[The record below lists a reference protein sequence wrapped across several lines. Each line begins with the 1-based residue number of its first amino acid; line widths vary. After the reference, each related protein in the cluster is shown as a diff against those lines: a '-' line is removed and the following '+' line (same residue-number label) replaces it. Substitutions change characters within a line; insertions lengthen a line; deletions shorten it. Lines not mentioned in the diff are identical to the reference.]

1 MQFTRT
7 NINKTFRNGV
17 VNASNVAVT
26 NVGGGGGSSSLS
38 GNFLP
43 AVNNGDGSYTVD
55 LSKVV
60 FTGNLIGEGEIT
72 AYGQGSTGGGSTST
86 GSVTIYDGLDSVAV
100 DAALSANQGR
110 ILREM
115 ILEAGTGGSTLLSKL
130 EDVTLTNLADGQI
143 LKYDATSKKW
153 VNGDGTKV
161 TWTNIEG
168 KPAALTDAN
177 IAKWNENSHTHTNKT
192 TLDKI
197 TETNL
202 TSWNNKLDKAIW
214 DKAFYFDSAGDLRAK
229 VNVIGEKEISAYGAG
244 TTSGAGTVTI
254 VDALTSTATDCALSA
269 NMGRILKDMIDSK
282 GSVSSWEDITDK
294 PSWITSTKPS
304 YSWNEITSKPSTFTP
319 SEHTH
324 NYASSVKVGNTA
336 YNAASNVISLPAY
349 PTLSSLGAV
358 SSTDFNAHIG
368 NTTLHI
374 TSTERTNWND
384 ANSKKHTHS
393 NKSVLDG
400 ITSAKVTNWDGVVTN
415 WNKAFYFDSNGD
427 LKVKVN
433 VIGEKEI
440 SAYGAGASG
449 GSGSITIVDAL
460 TSTATDAAL
469 SANQGRILRELIDN
483 VGGGVSSWN
492 DLTDKPNWIT
502 DTKPSY
508 SWSEIGSKPST
519 FTPSTHTHNYASTVK
534 VGSTSYNVSGNTI
547 SLPAYP
553 TVPSALKNPNAL
565 TISLNGTSQGAYDGS
580 AAKSFNIT
588 AASVG
593 AAASSHSHSIS
604 NVSGLQ
610 DALNGK
616 AASSHNHNSS
626 YVSALGTNGNYLT
639 WTKNG
644 TTNNITVPYAS
655 NSDKLDGMN
664 HTDFE
669 SYKLV
674 TIDTSGLNNNTWYPV
689 TMVIGNSQQTR
700 IRIEG
705 NTNANATWNSRG
717 DKNMALI
724 LDYTVNGSQW
734 GWTQVVRTIHAYQ
747 EGAGTSS
754 CLRGLGQL
762 TNSSTEYVYVRG
774 GAKYNFYV
782 SRFITPT
789 LRTSSY
795 TASSQSVAPTT
806 SAPAAISRNVAYI
819 SDTVAAANKVTNS
832 ISFAAGSFGTK
843 SYNGSTAVTVNVP
856 THTSHLTNNSGFIT
870 SSASI
875 SGNAGSATK
884 LQTARTINGTSF
896 NGTANITTA
905 NWGTTRSIYIQDAT
919 ATNTSSAV
927 SVNGGGNAYLKLPT
941 NIKVGTL
948 TATGE
953 VTAYSDI
960 RLKTD
965 IQPLENRG
973 YIKPVTYKKDGK
985 DCIGFIAQEV
995 RELYPELVIEDN
1007 TEDKYLSVNYAQYVA
1022 VLQAQIIDLK
1032 KEIDELKNIKTK

>member
-26 NVGGGGGSSSLS
+26 NVGGGSSSLS

-55 LSKVV
+55 LSKVL
-60 FTGNLIGEGEIT
+60 FTGSVISEGEVT
-72 AYGQGSTGGGSTST
+72 AYGSSDGSGSTTTGG
-86 GSVTIYDGLDSVAV
+86 VTIIDGLDSVAT
-100 DAALSANQGR
+100 DCALSANQGR
-110 ILREM
+110 ILKEL
-115 ILEAGTGGSTLLSKL
+115 IDNTAGGVTALAKLTDVSLSS
-130 EDVTLTNLADGQI
+130 LTNGQI
-143 LKYDATSKKW
+143 LKYDAVLKKW
-153 VNGDGTKV
+153 VNDTLDNTKV

-168 KPAALTDAN
+168 KPADLTDTN
-177 IAKWNENSHTHTNKT
+177 IAKWNELAKNNHIHTNKFA
-192 TLDKI
+192 LDKI
-197 TETNL
+197 TE
-202 TSWNNKLDKAIW
+202 
-214 DKAFYFDSAGDLRAK
+214 
-229 VNVIGEKEISAYGAG
+229 
-244 TTSGAGTVTI
+244 
-254 VDALTSTATDCALSA
+254 A
-269 NMGRILKDMIDSK
+269 NI
-282 GSVSSWEDITDK
+282 
-294 PSWITSTKPS
+294 
-304 YSWNEITSKPSTFTP
+304 
-319 SEHTH
+319 
-324 NYASSVKVGNTA
+324 
-336 YNAASNVISLPAY
+336 
-349 PTLSSLGAV
+349 
-358 SSTDFNAHIG
+358 
-368 NTTLHI
+368 
-374 TSTERTNWND
+374 TNWND
-384 ANSKKHTHS
+384 ANNKKHTHS

-400 ITSAKVTNWDGVVTN
+400 ITSAKVTNWDGVATN

-433 VIGEKEI
+433 VIGEKEV

-508 SWSEIGSKPST
+508 SWSEIGGKPST

-534 VGSTSYNVSGNTI
+534 VGSTNYNVSGNTI

-655 NSDKLDGMN
+655 NADTVDGYHQAAFSMGWTTSTKYRVDRWGGGTDKNWKKIVTYVCTGGGQYQSCKVKGTIYYITGN
-664 HTDFE
+664 HNQGHVIDIPFE
-669 SYKLV
+669 AIMYAYGGTANSMLNQSTLYLPPYCTWDMIRIV
-674 TIDTSGLNNNTWYPV
+674 RYNNNSWEVQVRQP
-689 TMVIGNSQQTR
+689 SDW
-700 IRIEG
+700 
-705 NTNANATWNSRG
+705 TNIS
-717 DKNMALI
+717 LE
-724 LDYTVNGSQW
+724 YT
-734 GWTQVVRTIHAYQ
+734 
-747 EGAGTSS
+747 
-754 CLRGLGQL
+754 
-762 TNSSTEYVYVRG
+762 
-774 GAKYNFYV
+774 
-782 SRFITPT
+782 
-789 LRTSSY
+789 
-795 TASSQSVAPTT
+795 
-806 SAPAAISRNVAYI
+806 
-819 SDTVAAANKVTNS
+819 VTNS
-832 ISFAAGSFGTK
+832 GGSVSAGQFTNTSYSSTVANNYNTNVSRPTSSRVSSADKVNSTLSFSAGGFSTK
-843 SYNGSTAVTVNVP
+843 SFNGSSNQTVNIP

-960 RLKTD
+960 RLKTS

-985 DCIGFIAQEV
+985 DSIGFIAQEV

-1022 VLQAQIIDLK
+1022 VLQAQII
-1032 KEIDELKNIKTK
+1032 ELNNRVKQLEKWHYQVQE

>member
-1 MQFTRT
+1 M
-7 NINKTFRNGV
+7 TFRNGV

-26 NVGGGGGSSSLS
+26 NVGGGSSSLS

-55 LSKVV
+55 LSKVL
-60 FTGNLIGEGEIT
+60 FTGSVISEGEVT
-72 AYGQGSTGGGSTST
+72 AYGSSDGSGSTTTGG
-86 GSVTIYDGLDSVAV
+86 VTIIDGLDSVAT
-100 DAALSANQGR
+100 DCALSANQGR
-110 ILREM
+110 ILKEL
-115 ILEAGTGGSTLLSKL
+115 IDNTAGGVTALAKLTDVSLSS
-130 EDVTLTNLADGQI
+130 LTNGQI
-143 LKYDATSKKW
+143 LKYDAVLKKW
-153 VNGDGTKV
+153 VNDTLDNTKV

-168 KPAALTDAN
+168 KPADLTDTN
-177 IAKWNENSHTHTNKT
+177 IAKWNELAKNNHIHTNKSA
-192 TLDKI
+192 LDKI
-197 TETNL
+197 TE
-202 TSWNNKLDKAIW
+202 
-214 DKAFYFDSAGDLRAK
+214 
-229 VNVIGEKEISAYGAG
+229 
-244 TTSGAGTVTI
+244 
-254 VDALTSTATDCALSA
+254 A
-269 NMGRILKDMIDSK
+269 NI
-282 GSVSSWEDITDK
+282 
-294 PSWITSTKPS
+294 
-304 YSWNEITSKPSTFTP
+304 
-319 SEHTH
+319 
-324 NYASSVKVGNTA
+324 
-336 YNAASNVISLPAY
+336 
-349 PTLSSLGAV
+349 
-358 SSTDFNAHIG
+358 
-368 NTTLHI
+368 
-374 TSTERTNWND
+374 TNWND
-384 ANSKKHTHS
+384 ANNKKHTHS

-400 ITSAKVTNWDGVVTN
+400 ITSAKVTNWDGVATN

-433 VIGEKEI
+433 VIGEKEV

-508 SWSEIGSKPST
+508 SWSEIGGKPST

-534 VGSTSYNVSGNTI
+534 VGSTNYNVSGNTI

-655 NSDKLDGMN
+655 NADTVDGYHQAAFSMGWTTSTKYRVDRWGGGTDKNWKKIVTYVCTGGGQYQSCKVKGTIYYITGN
-664 HTDFE
+664 HNQGHVIDIPFE
-669 SYKLV
+669 AIMYAYGGTANSMLNQSTLYLPPYCTWDMIRIV
-674 TIDTSGLNNNTWYPV
+674 RYNNNSWEVQVRQP
-689 TMVIGNSQQTR
+689 SDW
-700 IRIEG
+700 
-705 NTNANATWNSRG
+705 TNIS
-717 DKNMALI
+717 LE
-724 LDYTVNGSQW
+724 YT
-734 GWTQVVRTIHAYQ
+734 
-747 EGAGTSS
+747 
-754 CLRGLGQL
+754 
-762 TNSSTEYVYVRG
+762 
-774 GAKYNFYV
+774 
-782 SRFITPT
+782 
-789 LRTSSY
+789 
-795 TASSQSVAPTT
+795 
-806 SAPAAISRNVAYI
+806 
-819 SDTVAAANKVTNS
+819 VTNS
-832 ISFAAGSFGTK
+832 GGSVSAGQFTNTSYSSTVANNYNTNVSRPTSSRVSSADKVNSTLSFSAGGFSTK
-843 SYNGSTAVTVNVP
+843 SFNGSSNQTVNIP

-960 RLKTD
+960 RLKTS

-985 DCIGFIAQEV
+985 DSIGFIAQEV

-1022 VLQAQIIDLK
+1022 VLQAQII
-1032 KEIDELKNIKTK
+1032 ELNNRVKQLEKWHYQVQE

>member
-1 MQFTRT
+1 
-7 NINKTFRNGV
+7 
-17 VNASNVAVT
+17 
-26 NVGGGGGSSSLS
+26 
-38 GNFLP
+38 
-43 AVNNGDGSYTVD
+43 
-55 LSKVV
+55 
-60 FTGNLIGEGEIT
+60 
-72 AYGQGSTGGGSTST
+72 
-86 GSVTIYDGLDSVAV
+86 
-100 DAALSANQGR
+100 
-110 ILREM
+110 
-115 ILEAGTGGSTLLSKL
+115 
-130 EDVTLTNLADGQI
+130 
-143 LKYDATSKKW
+143 
-153 VNGDGTKV
+153 
-161 TWTNIEG
+161 
-168 KPAALTDAN
+168 
-177 IAKWNENSHTHTNKT
+177 
-192 TLDKI
+192 
-197 TETNL
+197 
-202 TSWNNKLDKAIW
+202 
-214 DKAFYFDSAGDLRAK
+214 
-229 VNVIGEKEISAYGAG
+229 
-244 TTSGAGTVTI
+244 
-254 VDALTSTATDCALSA
+254 
-269 NMGRILKDMIDSK
+269 MIDSN
-282 GSVSSWEDITDK
+282 GSVSNWEDITDK

-319 SEHTH
+319 SE
-324 NYASSVKVGNTA
+324 
-336 YNAASNVISLPAY
+336 
-349 PTLSSLGAV
+349 
-358 SSTDFNAHIG
+358 
-368 NTTLHI
+368 
-374 TSTERTNWND
+374 
-384 ANSKKHTHS
+384 
-393 NKSVLDG
+393 
-400 ITSAKVTNWDGVVTN
+400 
-415 WNKAFYFDSNGD
+415 
-427 LKVKVN
+427 
-433 VIGEKEI
+433 
-440 SAYGAGASG
+440 
-449 GSGSITIVDAL
+449 
-460 TSTATDAAL
+460 
-469 SANQGRILRELIDN
+469 
-483 VGGGVSSWN
+483 
-492 DLTDKPNWIT
+492 
-502 DTKPSY
+502 
-508 SWSEIGSKPST
+508 
-519 FTPSTHTHNYASTVK
+519 HTHNYASTVK

-674 TIDTSGLNNNTWYPV
+674 TIDASGLNNNTWYPV

-705 NTNANATWNSRG
+705 NTNANATWNSRS

-724 LDYTVNGSQW
+724 LDYTVNGSQQ

-789 LRTSSY
+789 LRTSTY
-795 TASSQSVAPTT
+795 TTSSQSVAPAT

-819 SDTVAAANKVTNS
+819 SDTVAAANKVTNTLTFTGYQS
-832 ISFAAGSFGTK
+832 KSF
-843 SYNGSTAVTVNVP
+843 NGSAAVSVAIPNNTNQ
-856 THTSHLTNNSGFIT
+856 LTNGAGFIT

-884 LQTARTINGTSF
+884 LQTAITINGTSF

-941 NIKVGTL
+941 NIKVDTL

-985 DCIGFIAQEV
+985 DSIGFIAQEV

>member
-26 NVGGGGGSSSLS
+26 NVGGGSSSLS

-55 LSKVV
+55 LSKVL
-60 FTGNLIGEGEIT
+60 FTGSVISEGEVT
-72 AYGQGSTGGGSTST
+72 AYGSSDGSGSTTTGG
-86 GSVTIYDGLDSVAV
+86 VTIIDGLDSVAT
-100 DAALSANQGR
+100 DCALSANQGR
-110 ILREM
+110 ILKEL
-115 ILEAGTGGSTLLSKL
+115 IDNTAGGVTALAKLTDVSLSS
-130 EDVTLTNLADGQI
+130 LTNGQI
-143 LKYDATSKKW
+143 LKYDAVLKKW
-153 VNGDGTKV
+153 VNDTLDNTKV

-168 KPAALTDAN
+168 KPADLTDTN
-177 IAKWNENSHTHTNKT
+177 IAKWNELAKNNHIHTNKSA
-192 TLDKI
+192 LDKI
-197 TETNL
+197 TE
-202 TSWNNKLDKAIW
+202 
-214 DKAFYFDSAGDLRAK
+214 
-229 VNVIGEKEISAYGAG
+229 
-244 TTSGAGTVTI
+244 
-254 VDALTSTATDCALSA
+254 A
-269 NMGRILKDMIDSK
+269 NI
-282 GSVSSWEDITDK
+282 
-294 PSWITSTKPS
+294 
-304 YSWNEITSKPSTFTP
+304 
-319 SEHTH
+319 
-324 NYASSVKVGNTA
+324 
-336 YNAASNVISLPAY
+336 
-349 PTLSSLGAV
+349 
-358 SSTDFNAHIG
+358 
-368 NTTLHI
+368 
-374 TSTERTNWND
+374 TNWND
-384 ANSKKHTHS
+384 ANNKKHTHS

-400 ITSAKVTNWDGVVTN
+400 ITSAKVTNWDGVATN

-433 VIGEKEI
+433 VIGEKEV

-508 SWSEIGSKPST
+508 SWSEIGGKPST

-534 VGSTSYNVSGNTI
+534 VGSTNYNVSGNTI

-655 NSDKLDGMN
+655 NADTVDGYHQAAFSMGWTASTKYRVDRWGGSTDKNWKKIVTYVNTGGGQYQSCKVKGTIYYITGN
-664 HTDFE
+664 HNQGHVIDIPFE
-669 SYKLV
+669 AIMYAYGGTANSMLNQSTLYLPPYCTWDMIRIV
-674 TIDTSGLNNNTWYPV
+674 RYNNNSWEVQVRQP
-689 TMVIGNSQQTR
+689 SDW
-700 IRIEG
+700 
-705 NTNANATWNSRG
+705 TNIS
-717 DKNMALI
+717 LE
-724 LDYTVNGSQW
+724 YT
-734 GWTQVVRTIHAYQ
+734 
-747 EGAGTSS
+747 
-754 CLRGLGQL
+754 
-762 TNSSTEYVYVRG
+762 
-774 GAKYNFYV
+774 
-782 SRFITPT
+782 
-789 LRTSSY
+789 
-795 TASSQSVAPTT
+795 
-806 SAPAAISRNVAYI
+806 
-819 SDTVAAANKVTNS
+819 VTNS
-832 ISFAAGSFGTK
+832 GGSVSAGQFTNTSYSSTVANNYNTNVSRPTSSRVSSADKVNSTLSFSAGGFSTK
-843 SYNGSTAVTVNVP
+843 SFNGSSNQTVNIP

-960 RLKTD
+960 RLKTS

-985 DCIGFIAQEV
+985 DSIGFIAQEV

-1022 VLQAQIIDLK
+1022 VLQAQII
-1032 KEIDELKNIKTK
+1032 ELNNRVKQLEKWHYQVQE

>member
-17 VNASNVAVT
+17 VNVSNVAVT

-214 DKAFYFDSAGDLRAK
+214 DKAFYFDS
-229 VNVIGEKEISAYGAG
+229 
-244 TTSGAGTVTI
+244 
-254 VDALTSTATDCALSA
+254 
-269 NMGRILKDMIDSK
+269 
-282 GSVSSWEDITDK
+282 
-294 PSWITSTKPS
+294 
-304 YSWNEITSKPSTFTP
+304 
-319 SEHTH
+319 
-324 NYASSVKVGNTA
+324 
-336 YNAASNVISLPAY
+336 
-349 PTLSSLGAV
+349 
-358 SSTDFNAHIG
+358 
-368 NTTLHI
+368 
-374 TSTERTNWND
+374 
-384 ANSKKHTHS
+384 
-393 NKSVLDG
+393 
-400 ITSAKVTNWDGVVTN
+400 
-415 WNKAFYFDSNGD
+415 NGD

-440 SAYGAGASG
+440 SAYGAGTSG

-469 SANQGRILRELIDN
+469 SANQGRILRELIDSK
-483 VGGGVSSWN
+483 GEGGVTNWADLEGKPSWIGAN
-492 DLTDKPNWIT
+492 
-502 DTKPSY
+502 KPSY
-508 SWSEIGSKPST
+508 TWAEISGKPST
-519 FTPSTHTHNYASTVK
+519 FAPSSHTHNYASTVK
-534 VGSTSYNVSGNTI
+534 VGSTSYNISGNTI

-674 TIDTSGLNNNTWYPV
+674 TIDASGLNNNTWYPV

-705 NTNANATWNSRG
+705 NTNANATWNSRS

-789 LRTSSY
+789 LRTSTY
-795 TASSQSVAPTT
+795 TTSSQSVAPAT

-819 SDTVAAANKVTNS
+819 SDTVAAANKVTNTLTFTGYQS
-832 ISFAAGSFGTK
+832 KSF
-843 SYNGSTAVTVNVP
+843 NGSAAVSVAIPNNTNQ
-856 THTSHLTNNSGFIT
+856 LTNGAGFIT

-960 RLKTD
+960 RLKTS

-985 DCIGFIAQEV
+985 DSIGFIAQEV